1 MRVMVVDDEA
11 PARDEL
17 CYLLKQHN
25 DVEVVAE
32 AEDAQSAI
40 QLCRKERPDVVFLD
54 IHLPGSDGL
63 KLARQLAG
71 FSDPPLVVFSTAY
84 DQHAVEAFEV
94 NAVDYL
100 LKPFSEERVA
110 EAVEKLHKQL
120 HISKA
125 EHIMLQKIAVYHDEQ
140 IKLLNPEELVYAS
153 RQGRD
158 VIVKTITD
166 TYKVNYTLQH
176 LENRLEGHGFF
187 RPHNSFLVN
196 ANMIEKI
203 EPWFSGYHLVMK
215 DKESSQIPVSRSGMK
230 QIRRLLNI

>member
-1 MRVMVVDDEA
+1 MRVIVVDDEA

-32 AEDAQSAI
+32 AEDAQSAL
-40 QLCRKERPDVVFLD
+40 QLCRKEQPDVAFLD
-54 IHLPGSDGL
+54 IHMPGGDGL
-63 KLARQLAG
+63 KLARQLSG
-71 FSDPPLVVFSTAY
+71 FTTPPMVVFSTAY

-94 NAVDYL
+94 NALDYL

-110 EAVEKLHKQL
+110 EAIEKLRKQL
-120 HISKA
+120 RVNKA
-125 EHIMLQKIAVYHDEQ
+125 EHIMQHKIAVYHDEL
-140 IKLLNPEELVYAS
+140 IKLLDPEDIVYAS

-166 TYKVNYTLQH
+166 NYKVNYTLQH
-176 LENRLEGHGFF
+176 LENRLEEHGFF

-196 ANMIEKI
+196 VNMIEKI
-203 EPWFSGYHLVMK
+203 EPWFSGHQLVMK
-215 DKESSQIPVSRSGMK
+215 DKEASKIPVSRSGMK
-230 QIRRLLNI
+230 QIRRLLDI